1 MALLLSHMEVKMNFF
16 EFQDVQGVQELGKFI
31 HVADSTGN
39 LWFAGKPIVEILQN
53 SSVNT
58 DRVINKIDACYRKKL
73 EDIIIDFETFD
84 KLPIYLKEKSVMI
97 NVEGIKLLIDTNNIA
112 TETKKIW
119 IHQKINNIVN
129 CGEFEAETQNMD
141 CSIVPANEINL
152 EQNITS
158 VDSLIQIKNF
168 KYGEETVTFRY
179 INSIDSVW
187 FVGKDIANMLGY
199 SDTRK
204 AIQDHVS
211 DYNIQTFGD
220 LPKSLGV
227 DPFLFLHNQTKLIN
241 EAGFYQ
247 LIIKSKM
254 PKAKEFQTWVTS
266 DVLPKCNVLDKLNKT
281 YTSIVKHMNGNTNK
295 LQITDF
301 QFGSETITFRF
312 INTTD
317 GVWLVGKDV
326 ANMLGY
332 SDTKKAIQD
341 HVSDYNITI
350 FGDWVHLPDYD
361 YRTSL
366 QNHTKLINEAGL
378 YELIMGSKMLKAK
391 EFKKWV
397 TCEVLPSIRKTGHY
411 SIQQASITD
420 AENLNTINKVIEG
433 SNATWYE
440 EKIKMLEELRE
451 KDNERQ
457 QHQNEMLEEL
467 REKDNERQQH
477 QNEIEKYRKREYQ
490 LKEKMLKIKNNTIK
504 HFAIDQNT
512 KLNLCKEMFV
522 THASEVPKEIGAY
535 PVLEVY
541 IIPRDGLPDEYN
553 HLYGYTCSR
562 VQKKQCG
569 KKAKLNEY
577 EQIYITES
585 PNAIN
590 AWRCVKD
597 RLKILNETI
606 LNHNKRT
613 FNKDNWLQKITCI
626 YKGNTIYCSLNK
638 NEMLDLLKKRS
649 YGFKDEQSKLTRILA
664 PSTITSNFVD
674 DEEEME
680 GETDDEDREAREAMI
695 EDGIRYY
702 NEQKKLMPK

>member
-457 QHQNEMLEEL
+457 QHQNEMLKEL
-467 REKDNERQQH
+467 RKKDNERQQH
-477 QNEIEKYRKREYQ
+477 QNE
-490 LKEKMLKIKNNTIK
+490 M
-504 HFAIDQNT
+504 
-512 KLNLCKEMFV
+512 
-522 THASEVPKEIGAY
+522 PKELGAY

-541 IIPRDGLPDEYN
+541 IVPRDCLPDEYN

-702 NEQKKLMPK
+702 NEQKKLMSK

>member
-1 MALLLSHMEVKMNFF
+1 M
-16 EFQDVQGVQELGKFI
+16 
-31 HVADSTGN
+31 
-39 LWFAGKPIVEILQN
+39 
-53 SSVNT
+53 
-58 DRVINKIDACYRKKL
+58 
-73 EDIIIDFETFD
+73 
-84 KLPIYLKEKSVMI
+84 
-97 NVEGIKLLIDTNNIA
+97 
-112 TETKKIW
+112 
-119 IHQKINNIVN
+119 
-129 CGEFEAETQNMD
+129 
-141 CSIVPANEINL
+141 
-152 EQNITS
+152 
-158 VDSLIQIKNF
+158 
-168 KYGEETVTFRY
+168 
-179 INSIDSVW
+179 
-187 FVGKDIANMLGY
+187 
-199 SDTRK
+199 
-204 AIQDHVS
+204 
-211 DYNIQTFGD
+211 
-220 LPKSLGV
+220 
-227 DPFLFLHNQTKLIN
+227 
-241 EAGFYQ
+241 
-247 LIIKSKM
+247 
-254 PKAKEFQTWVTS
+254 
-266 DVLPKCNVLDKLNKT
+266 
-281 YTSIVKHMNGNTNK
+281 
-295 LQITDF
+295 
-301 QFGSETITFRF
+301 
-312 INTTD
+312 
-317 GVWLVGKDV
+317 
-326 ANMLGY
+326 
-332 SDTKKAIQD
+332 
-341 HVSDYNITI
+341 
-350 FGDWVHLPDYD
+350 HLPDYD

-440 EKIKMLEELRE
+440 EKIK
-451 KDNERQ
+451 
-457 QHQNEMLEEL
+457 MLEEL

-702 NEQKKLMPK
+702 NEQKKLMSK